1 MSEYFTC
8 FFFKSCDDGKVI
20 LQLQLVQIVFNQ
32 LSRSCSKCP
41 LIEDCPGFKVGMG
54 CLSGLLLGYYTN
66 KKIGD
71 GR

>member
-1 MSEYFTC
+1 MSEYFTY
-8 FFFKSCDDGKVI
+8 FFFKSCDEGKVI

-32 LSRSCSKCP
+32 LSRSCSKSQ

-66 KKIGD
+66 KKLGD